1 MKTLSFT
8 VTSASLSLLAALA
21 TPAHV
26 HAQTAPSAI
35 PAAPAA
41 AAEPASPFTWNVG
54 VVSDYRYRGVSQ
66 SRLKPAL
73 NIGADYAHASGFYV
87 GTWASTIKWVKDA
100 AGKAD
105 IELDLYGG
113 YKTEIVK
120 DVTLDVGTLAYIYP
134 RNNLSPSANTQE
146 LYVAATYGP
155 LTAKYSLSLTNLFGF
170 ADSKRSGYL
179 EVNGTFDLGNGFGIN
194 GHVGR
199 QAVKKNGKFSYSD
212 YKFGVT
218 KDFDG
223 LVIGASIIGTD
234 NKNYLSPSNKNL
246 GKAGLVLSATKTF

>member
-1 MKTLSFT
+1 MKTLKSA
-8 VTSASLSLLAALA
+8 VTKASLSLIAAIA
-21 TPAHV
+21 STAHV
-26 HAQTAPSAI
+26 HAQTAP
-35 PAAPAA
+35 PATPA
-41 AAEPASPFTWNVG
+41 AAEPAPAFTWNVG
-54 VVSDYRYRGVSQ
+54 VVTDYRYRGVSQ

-87 GTWASTIKWVKDA
+87 GTWASTIKWVKDSK
-100 AGKAD
+100 GKAD

-120 DVTLDVGTLAYIYP
+120 DVTIDVGTLAYIYP

-146 LYVAATYGP
+146 LYVAGTYGP

-170 ADSKRSGYL
+170 ADSKRSGYF

-199 QAVKKNGKFSYSD
+199 QTVKKNGNFSYSD

-223 LVIGASIIGTD
+223 LVLGASIIGTD